1 MSSSSTTRLV
11 ALLFVLFVSAATHA
25 DEPVVIGRTLTM
37 HSAVLD
43 EDRAFQVFLPESY
56 DWAKDRRYAVLYL
69 LDGETHARH
78 TAASV
83 EYLGIQGEIPEM
95 IVVAIHSTVR
105 IRDFTQTDWPEAWV
119 GGGGAANFKRFLAT
133 ELIPRIEA
141 EYRTNGVRV
150 LDGHSASG
158 QFALYVLA
166 EDPAL
171 FDAYVAISPSLD
183 WDGELPQRSLAASFE
198 SRTELPKFLY
208 FARSDDRGEALA
220 QDERLVETLRT
231 KSPRGFRWYAA
242 AFPDETHGSVA
253 LVAQIDA
260 LRRLYD
266 GYRLH
271 PDLAGKGIAFADE
284 HFAAVSKRVG
294 WALPVPETVINDL
307 GYAALQAG
315 KTGDAIALFERNVSE
330 NPNSANAF
338 DSLADGYAA
347 AEDWARAAAAEDRA
361 VALAKEHGNPNL
373 PYFIE
378 QSRKLNDRLSQ
389 NLRTRGDRRAGR
401 GSALPGL
408 HWFHRPTLSSA
419 GDGRERQDQ

>member
-1 MSSSSTTRLV
+1 MRESTTPFHG
-11 ALLFVLFVSAATHA
+11 ALLSVIRPSALAMCL
-25 DEPVVIGRTLTM
+25 GCLGLTT
-37 HSAVLD
+37 V
-43 EDRAFQVFLPESY
+43 
-56 DWAKDRRYAVLYL
+56 
-69 LDGETHARH
+69 
-78 TAASV
+78 AAQQAGAPSGSGP
-83 EYLGIQGEIPEM
+83 YP
-95 IVVAIHSTVR
+95 AI
-105 IRDFTQTDWPEAWV
+105 A
-119 GGGGAANFKRFLAT
+119 
-133 ELIPRIEA
+133 
-141 EYRTNGVRV
+141 
-150 LDGHSASG
+150 
-158 QFALYVLA
+158 
-166 EDPAL
+166 
-171 FDAYVAISPSLD
+171 
-183 WDGELPQRSLAASFE
+183 E
-198 SRTELPKFLY
+198 SRAELPKFLY

-220 QDERLVETLRT
+220 QAERLVETLRT

-253 LVAQIDA
+253 LLAQIDA

-266 GYRLH
+266 GYRFH

-347 AEDWARAAAAEDRA
+347 AEEWARAAAAEDRA

-378 QSRKLNDRLSQ
+378 QSRKLNDRLTQ
-389 NLRTRGDRRAGR
+389 K
-401 GSALPGL
+401 P
-408 HWFHRPTLSSA
+408 P
-419 GDGRERQDQ
+419 DGR